1 MYAKSLALASAVAMA
16 ASVAAEHPR
25 IYFPRE
31 VKREYH
37 NSTITSPESSS
48 STPDTTTSD
57 SSTTKRDLLSDLI
70 SEILGSDR
78 PKQPSSTH
86 DDVTTVVVDKTV
98 VIGGPTSGSG
108 LPEVTVL
115 PTTTTKKIESKKKP
129 TTRTRSPTD
138 SGIVIG
144 PTGIVTSST
153 SEPTKVTSVDSPVGN
168 TTAQETTA
176 SSTTGGGIL
185 DPIGTLVSSLLA
197 VPSSTSS
204 SPSTSAVATT
214 SSGEQPISQNSTAP
228 TTAPTTSETAT
239 GLLPIL
245 TSLLPIGGT
254 TTTTSG
260 VESLP
265 NATSTDVPVTSTTSS
280 GPVITDLPTTT
291 STDIPIGNT
300 TSTGTVT
307 SGSITSGTATIPTS
321 VTDIPITNG
330 TISVPPT
337 DTATTV
343 PTTSLPSE
351 NSTVIVAPTTTSK
364 PSVIPTTTAETTTVL
379 PTTTTAVSVTSSRPT
394 ATIPNTQNW
403 LPTTIVIEPTTFSF
417 SAPTASPTGTTS
429 QSLPTTIPK
438 IIMPDDPNKPAPE
451 GTVQIQI
458 GFLFP
463 LNYVFV
469 SSNTVAAAQIFK
481 YLPLALAG
489 ASGLSVDKMQI
500 SKLVPY
506 NTQSAWGYV
515 TTIAQLNYPAT
526 LVDTLQMD
534 LWSPNSAIYNNADP
548 IVRNLTALINQKIDI
563 HGNINN
569 GGPSGGAGGNGGGN
583 NNNDAFGSGDQGDQS
598 PKQKGTT
605 VGIAMG
611 ALGLS
616 VMYGAAMFVVA
627 RRYKR
632 KRQGHRRASSIT
644 SSQPSSEMRYNGNGS
659 PALMGGAIMSRDTSS
674 YGGVA
679 GGRDSHASGGNSA
692 RTANISAPVATEN
705 SLGWN

>member
-16 ASVAAEHPR
+16 TSVAAEHPR

-31 VKREYH
+31 IKREYH
-37 NSTITSPESSS
+37 NSTITRPESSS

-70 SEILGSDR
+70 SEILGSDT
-78 PKQPSSTH
+78 PKSSPQNG
-86 DDVTTVVVDKTV
+86 VTTVVVDRTV
-98 VIGGPTSGSG
+98 VITPTSGSG

-115 PTTTTKKIESKKKP
+115 PTTTTKKVGSKKKP
-129 TTRTRSPTD
+129 STRTRPSTN

-153 SEPTKVTSVDSPVGN
+153 SEPTEVTSVDTPVGN
-168 TTAQETTA
+168 STAQETTA
-176 SSTTGGGIL
+176 SSTTRGGIL
-185 DPIGTLVSSLLA
+185 DPIGTLLSSLLPG
-197 VPSSTSS
+197 PSSTS
-204 SPSTSAVATT
+204 TST
-214 SSGEQPISQNSTAP
+214 SSGEKPISQNSTEP
-228 TTAPTTSETAT
+228 TTAPTPSETST
-239 GLLPIL
+239 GLLPPL
-245 TSLLPIGGT
+245 TSLLPIGGS
-254 TTTTSG
+254 TTSG

-280 GPVITDLPTTT
+280 GPVITDLPITT

-300 TSTGTVT
+300 TSTGTV
-307 SGSITSGTATIPTS
+307 TSGTATIPTS

-337 DTATTV
+337 NTATTL
-343 PTTSLPSE
+343 PTTSLPID
-351 NSTVIVAPTTTSK
+351 NSTVIVAPTTHSK
-364 PSVIPTTTAETTTVL
+364 PTVIPTTTAETTTVL
-379 PTTTTAVSVTSSRPT
+379 PTTTTDVGVTSIRPT
-394 ATIPNTQNW
+394 ATLSNTENW

-429 QSLPTTIPK
+429 QALPTTIPK

-451 GTVQIQI
+451 GTVPIQI

-481 YLPLALAG
+481 FLPLALAG

-506 NTQSAWGYV
+506 NTQGTWGYV

-569 GGPSGGAGGNGGGN
+569 GGPTGGGAGNGGGG

-598 PKQKGTT
+598 PKQKATT

-616 VMYGAAMFVVA
+616 AMFGAAMFVVA

-644 SSQPSSEMRYNGNGS
+644 SSQASSEMRYNGNGS
-659 PALMGGAIMSRDTSS
+659 PALMGGALVSRDTSS

-679 GGRDSHASGGNSA
+679 GGRDSHASGGHSA